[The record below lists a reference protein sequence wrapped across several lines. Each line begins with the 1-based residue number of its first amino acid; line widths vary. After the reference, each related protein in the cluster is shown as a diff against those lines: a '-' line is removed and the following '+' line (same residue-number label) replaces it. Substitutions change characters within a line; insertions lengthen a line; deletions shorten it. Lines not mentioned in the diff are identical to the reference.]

1 VYYSDISQIGYVV
14 SLEGT
19 KIRVNLLDSHK
30 GQLASHRGGVSSVSQ
45 PGDLI
50 GFESGRHLVIARVTD
65 MSFVEPEKAH
75 ATKVGTMNVS
85 DIPLRQ
91 LVCHAIG
98 HIKSSENKLTFISEN
113 WMLPALGAK
122 ALPLDKALLGVVF
135 GLPEEEIVSSLRLG
149 TDSRT
154 HTVEIRAGMNR
165 LLSKHLAVLGS
176 TGYGKSNLNALI
188 TRQIAENYPGSRIVI
203 FDINGEYA
211 QAFEGLHKIKHTIL
225 GSGQDTP
232 TTNQPFS
239 KNQFTYHKIP
249 YQALGWAGL
258 IKLLRPS
265 DKTQLPALRNALSS
279 LPFIKKSPSNPSEM
293 IVEQTQI
300 QSQQSVVCPFSLVD
314 DCSPI
319 NQDNLGGWLNAL
331 RAHRVDRQPH
341 WPPFKA
347 LSNLVA
353 EFGCVAASRVA
364 GKTERNAFNYGNV
377 LPLIKIIQQ
386 LSEDVRFSEIV
397 DTEGGQNINHSGS
410 PWEAPLY
417 EEVDYIFGK
426 PKEQS
431 QDWNV
436 HIINLKG
443 LADDLSPLILG
454 ALLEMYAEAMFRR
467 GQDTNY
473 PTLLVLEEAHQYIRD
488 PYAEDSYQLKA
499 YERLAKEGR
508 KFGCSLLVSTQRPS
522 ELSSTVLAMCSNWIS
537 LRLTNERD
545 INALRYAME
554 NGNEHVLS
562 EISGLPR
569 GDAVGFGSAFN
580 IPVRMTIDE
589 AKPGPAS
596 TDADFAGLWSVA
608 PAPQP
613 VAPPPYPI
621 PPPPTE

>member
-1 VYYSDISQIGYVV
+1 MHYNDISQIGYVV

-50 GFESGRHLVIARVTD
+50 GFEAGRHLVIARITD

-75 ATKVGTMNVS
+75 TTKFGTMNVS

-91 LVCHAIG
+91 LVCNAIG
-98 HIKSSENKLTFISEN
+98 YIKSADDKLVFISEN

-122 ALPLDKALLGVVF
+122 ALPLDKALLGVIF
-135 GLPEEEIVSSLRLG
+135 GLPEEELRASLRLG

-188 TRQIAENYPGSRIVI
+188 TRQIAENNPSSRIVI

-211 QAFEGLHKIKHTIL
+211 QAFEGLERIKHTIL
-225 GSGQDTP
+225 GSGQNTP
-232 TTNQPFS
+232 TLNQSFS
-239 KNQFTYHKIP
+239 KDQFSYHKIP

-279 LPFIKKSPSNPSEM
+279 LPFIRKNPSNPTEM
-293 IVEQTQI
+293 LVEQFQQGDNPI
-300 QSQQSVVCPFSLVD
+300 QFSLVD
-314 DCSPI
+314 DCNPL
-319 NQDNLGGWLNAL
+319 NQNYLGQWLGAL
-331 RAHRVDRQPH
+331 RTKAVSQQAI
-341 WPPFKA
+341 WPPFRGLA
-347 LSNLVA
+347 NLVA
-353 EFGCVAASRVA
+353 EFGCVAASRTA
-364 GKTERNAFNYGNV
+364 GMTERNAFNYGNV
-377 LPLIKIIQQ
+377 LPLIKVIQQ
-386 LSEDVRFSEIV
+386 LSEDVRFTEIV
-397 DTEGGQNINHSGS
+397 NTEGGELINPNGN

-417 EEVDYIFGK
+417 DEVDFIFGK
-426 PKEQS
+426 PKGQP

-467 GQDTNY
+467 GQHANY

-488 PYAEDSYQLKA
+488 PYSEDSYQLKA

-522 ELSSTVLAMCSNWIS
+522 ELSATVLAMCSNWIS

-545 INALRYAME
+545 VNALRHAME
-554 NGNEHVLS
+554 NGNEQVLS

-589 AKPGPAS
+589 AKPGPES
-596 TDADFAGLWSVA
+596 TDADFAGVWSVPTA
-608 PAPQP
+608 PLITPS
-613 VAPPPYPI
+613 V
-621 PPPPTE
+621 